1 MPATFPA
8 VQCKRDTGKGKN
20 CLQDDAEQGERG
32 IRKLLKKA
40 YTQKNRGLLG
50 ENNAKQ
56 QHNQVNTK
64 IHGVFAGNVFLY
76 TNPWCF

>member
-1 MPATFPA
+1 LSTGRARR
-8 VQCKRDTGKGKN
+8 KRDYKITEESIFAK
-20 CLQDDAEQGERG
+20 
-32 IRKLLKKA
+32 
-40 YTQKNRGLLG
+40 KNRGLLG

>member
-1 MPATFPA
+1 MSATFPA

-40 YTQKNRGLLG
+40 YTQKKTGVCW
-50 ENNAKQ
+50 AKITQ
-56 QHNQVNTK
+56 NSNITR
-64 IHGVFAGNVFLY
+64 
-76 TNPWCF
+76 